1 MFIPQPGNPALDYVA
16 DFCRHV
22 AQDQIPIVIPYKPL
36 PGKPQNECFSIIP
49 EQVIAEG
56 GKQLI
61 GWAIWETAGLYIEAE
76 FHTVWQDPQGNLI
89 DLTPRPYHFE
99 TILFLPDPRREYR
112 GRQVNNIRRP
122 LVDDLDVTR
131 FLHLATRRFEILNKG
146 DLADQHG
153 ELSLPPRVVRDYRK
167 IEKEVMQLQHRLI
180 RRYE

>member
-1 MFIPQPGNPALDYVA
+1 MFITQPGNPALAYVA

-22 AQDQIPIVIPYKPL
+22 AQDQIPIVIPHKPL

-56 GKQLI
+56 GKQLT
-61 GWAIWETAGLYIEAE
+61 GWAIWETSGLYIEAE

-146 DLADQHG
+146 DLAEQHG
-153 ELSLPPRVVRDYRK
+153 ELALPPRVLRDYRK
-167 IEKEVMQLQHRLI
+167 VEKEVMQLQHRLI

>member
-1 MFIPQPGNPALDYVA
+1 MFIPQPGNPALAYVA
-16 DFCRHV
+16 EFCRHV
-22 AQDQIPIVIPYKPL
+22 AKDQIPIVIPHKPL

-49 EQVIAEG
+49 EQVIAQG

-61 GWAIWETAGLYIEAE
+61 GWAIWDTSGLYIEAE

-99 TILFLPDPRREYR
+99 TILFLPDPCREYR

-153 ELSLPPRVVRDYRK
+153 ELALPPRVLRDYRK
-167 IEKEVMQLQHRLI
+167 VEKEVMQLQHRLI